1 MIAWFVSALDLAFG
15 SLYKDNIVLEQKQI
29 LATVAIATMFQLVK
43 KMSIVYCGCMYNSTL
58 ITGDPMCQR
67 TLGS

>member
-1 MIAWFVSALDLAFG
+1 MSQKKVGPIYMYCLPVFFFYLFLFVIAWFVSALDLAFG

-43 KMSIVYCGCMYNSTL
+43 K
-58 ITGDPMCQR
+58 
-67 TLGS
+67 